1 MDAVFLALLNRSIA
15 AGWLVLAVVAVRAL
29 LKNAP
34 KNLRCLLWGLVALR
48 LLLPARLKSI
58 FSLVPSARTVPP
70 EILLSE
76 TPTVQTGFAAVDQ
89 AVNPVFTESFAP
101 TAGASVNPLQIW
113 VLVGAIVWLCG
124 LAAMLLYAV
133 ISYLQLRRRVAE
145 SVPLRENIRLSDRI
159 VSPFVLGMIRPKIYL
174 PFGLS
179 EETMALVLAHEQG
192 HIARHDHW
200 LKPFGFLLLSLCWFH
215 PLAWLAYV
223 LYCRDIELAC
233 DEHVLRS
240 WGPAV
245 KKAYSSALLACSVKE
260 QPLAACPL
268 AFGESNVKER
278 IQSVLSYKKPM
289 RWLVCLGVFALAI
302 LCVCFLTDPVERS
315 ADAATL
321 EDGEWSDFLAE
332 LIRVE
337 SEEGGYLG
345 EPTKIENGQSF
356 VGPYSYTGYARR
368 YDAPLLRLPGADEA
382 LTDSGLVLV
391 WDDGE
396 RLRLKEIWYDEEE
409 QEALVVR
416 WSPGVSD
423 PDPAYG
429 EGGLSYPEYS
439 WSHSTLDW
447 DFDFEGTRINLHFY
461 NYSSERFPSGYIRLT
476 EGMHFAPAESLLT
489 PTQQWIVRATRMMT
503 LELGG
508 YEAISEDDF
517 AVRWDAPLL
526 RLPTL
531 PDRFRQGE
539 SLYVLGPELEN
550 PRFARIW
557 TSDESGEL
565 LFASWRENPG
575 GAESPLQMGY
585 TRPDALQGWV
595 NFQAESRGK
604 LKGTDLV
611 LRYYA
616 ADPDTDPEAVRAFLE
631 DAEFSSVPAP
641 TPNSVAEAAV
651 VTLPDLS
658 VQPAVYDAEI
668 TVPVGGS
675 AYLLPALGMEGRMP
689 SGVGMDIYDAGYVQ
703 LKTDEGGPLV
713 LGRAP
718 TETPVPIEVNF
729 SKQSYRVGVTVVPDP
744 AGNAAPLYNE
754 PDPASVEE
762 LSILF
767 NDRPVSDLT
776 VPAGMHYV
784 LDTQA
789 VPGGAVKAEW
799 TSSDE
804 SVARVTVRVDGR
816 CVLETLRRSETPIT
830 LTAVYGE
837 HRAELAL
844 TVG

>member
-1 MDAVFLALLNRSIA
+1 MDAVFLELLNRSIA

-58 FSLVPSARTVPP
+58 FSLVPSAHTVPP
-70 EILLSE
+70 ETLLSE

-101 TAGASVNPLQIW
+101 AAEASVNPLQIW
-113 VLVGAIVWLCG
+113 VLVGALVWLCG

-133 ISYLQLRRRVAE
+133 ISYLRLRRRVAE

-200 LKPFGFLLLSLCWFH
+200 FKPFGFLLLSLCWFH

-315 ADAATL
+315 ADAAAL
-321 EDGEWSDFLAE
+321 EVGEWSDFLAE

-439 WSHSTLDW
+439 WSHETLDW

-461 NYSSERFPSGYIRLT
+461 NYSSERFPFGSLRLT

-489 PTQQWIVRATRMMT
+489 PAQQWIVRATRMMA

-631 DAEFSSVPAP
+631 DAALTELSASAETASSPMVYTRPG
-641 TPNSVAEAAV
+641 TAEAA
-651 VTLPDLS
+651 TF
-658 VQPAVYDAEI
+658 DAEL
-668 TVPVGGS
+668 TVPVGS
-675 AYLLPALGMEGRMP
+675 IAYLLPALGMEGRQP
-689 SGVGMDIYDAGYVQ
+689 SGVGMDLYDGGYVQ
-703 LKTDEGGPLV
+703 LKTDENGPLV
-713 LGRAP
+713 LGKAP
-718 TETPVPIEVNF
+718 TERSVPIEVSF
-729 SKQSYRVGVTVVPDP
+729 SKQTYRIGVTVVPDP

-767 NDRPVSDLT
+767 NGRPVSDLT

-804 SVARVTVRVDGR
+804 SAARVTVRVDGR